1 MKAKQIAALVTVL
14 LALTSLIYGQTTPSA
29 PKGGPNM
36 VYIPVAVS
44 GPKNTYV
51 SGLKQDNFVLLEDG
65 IQQTV
70 TAFYEENQPIDL
82 DMILALSGL
91 QRGRSDLNSIKI
103 RESIENFR
111 QQGNSQNKFR
121 VEELP
126 FGAQGIFDAIDRHIT
141 RLAQES
147 VNPRKIVLVV
157 TDSFETSG
165 GEPARALQEYA
176 KKLDVTIY
184 MIFAPGPPDSP
195 GGGRPSALSN
205 DIMEVGR
212 GQRIFLSAGAGY
224 EDLTKFTGG
233 RLFQAESD
241 TQLGPFMETLAK
253 ELKSQYVLGF
263 KSTND
268 ARNDKWRKIEVKIK
282 APQGVG
288 DVKEKDMK
296 PKVRDRYFVAKPK

>member
-1 MKAKQIAALVTVL
+1 MKAKTIAAFATVL
-14 LALTSLIYGQTTPSA
+14 LALAGLSFGQAPA
-29 PKGGPNM
+29 PKAGANM

-44 GPKNTYV
+44 GPKNVFV
-51 SGLKQDNFVLLEDG
+51 SGLKQENFVLLEDG

-70 TAFYEENQPIDL
+70 TQFYEENQPIDMSL
-82 DMILALSGL
+82 LLALSGL

-111 QQGNSQNKFR
+111 QQSNSQNKYK
-121 VEELP
+121 VEESS
-126 FGAQGIFDAIDRHIT
+126 FGANGIFDAIDRHIT
-141 RLAQES
+141 RLNQES
-147 VNPRKIVLVV
+147 LNPRKILLVV
-157 TDSFETSG
+157 TDGFESSG
-165 GEPARALQEYA
+165 GEPVRALQEYA

-184 MIFAPGPPDSP
+184 MVFAPGPPQDGP
-195 GGGRPSALSN
+195 GRGRPSGLSD
-205 DIMEVGR
+205 DILEVGR

-241 TQLGPFMETLAK
+241 TQLGPFLETLAK

-268 ARNDKWRKIEVKIK
+268 AKNDKWRKIEVKMK
-282 APQGVG
+282 APQGIG
-288 DVKEKDMK
+288 DIKEKDMK

>member
-1 MKAKQIAALVTVL
+1 MKANKIAAFATVL
-14 LALTSLIYGQTTPSA
+14 IALSGLCYGQAPAAKASA
-29 PKGGPNM
+29 NM
-36 VYIPVAVS
+36 VYIPVSVS
-44 GPKNTYV
+44 GPKNTFV
-51 SGLKQDNFVLLEDG
+51 SGLKQENFVLLEDG

-70 TAFYEENQPIDL
+70 TQFYEENQPIDL
-82 DMILALSGL
+82 SLILALSGL
-91 QRGRSDLNSIKI
+91 QRGRADLNSIKI

-111 QQGNSQNKFR
+111 QQGNSQNRIK
-121 VEELP
+121 VEELN
-126 FGAQGIFDAIDRHIT
+126 FGANGIFEAIDRHIT
-141 RLAQES
+141 RLNQES
-147 VNPRKIVLVV
+147 INPRKIVLVI
-157 TDSFETSG
+157 TDSFESSG

-176 KKLDVTIY
+176 KKLDVAIY
-184 MIFAPGPPDSP
+184 IIFAPGPPTSP
-195 GGGRPSALSN
+195 GSGRPTALTD
-205 DIMEVGR
+205 DIQEVGR

-241 TQLGPFMETLAK
+241 TQLGPFLETLAK

-268 ARNDKWRKIEVKIK
+268 AKNDKWRKIEVKMK
-282 APQGVG
+282 APQGIG